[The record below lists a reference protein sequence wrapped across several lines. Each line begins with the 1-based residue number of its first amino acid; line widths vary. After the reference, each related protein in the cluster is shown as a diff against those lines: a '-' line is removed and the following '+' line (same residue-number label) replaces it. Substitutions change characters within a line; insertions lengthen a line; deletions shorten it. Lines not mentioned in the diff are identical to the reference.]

1 MNCKNCG
8 AEYHDTVLKC
18 PYCGTENKAAAGRKK
33 KEILRAYDEEAQRLY
48 QQAEN
53 FPKRAAKRITG
64 KILLLLAILA
74 GVGLIVTVCVIF
86 GAKIS
91 AELELKTQKKHLQ
104 KLEELYQ
111 KQDYEALFDYLDK
124 KELYGRSY
132 EKYSQVA
139 WAAKYYEWMQEQLGD
154 IEEIQEDD
162 AISLQRKQEFVSWR
176 EETMLYYASYVLEL
190 CMDGIEDT
198 VYLRNETVLSQ
209 FYEECVQTL
218 KALGYE
224 EEQIEILRKWDRSG
238 KAEELW

>member
-8 AEYHDTVLKC
+8 AEYQDTVLKC

-53 FPKRAAKRITG
+53 FPQKAAKRITG
-64 KILLLLAILA
+64 KILRLLAVLA
-74 GVGLIVTVCVIF
+74 GVGLIVTVFVIF
-86 GAKIS
+86 WAKIS
-91 AELELKTQKKHLQ
+91 AEWELKAQKKHLQ
-104 KLEELYQ
+104 TLEKLYQ
-111 KQDYEALFDYLDK
+111 KQDYEELFDYLDEK
-124 KELYGRSY
+124 DLYGRSY

-139 WAAKYYEWMQEQLGD
+139 WAMKYSEWMQEQLGN
-154 IEEIQEDD
+154 IEEIQEDSTLTD
-162 AISLQRKQEFVSWR
+162 SKKQEFVSWR
-176 EETMLYYASYVLEL
+176 EETMLYYASYVLDL

-218 KALGYE
+218 KALGYD
-224 EEQIEILRKWDRSG
+224 EEQIETLRKWDRSG
-238 KAEELW
+238 KAEDLW